1 MFNNRK
7 SNPQDKRPKTDR
19 SDEKKSSNVPDYLL
33 PNGQI
38 DWGVALRE
46 NERWMRTTIALR
58 VGEAAAVDEVFQ
70 EVALAATSQKAP
82 LRDVAKLG
90 SWLYRLVVIQ
100 SALYRRK
107 VGRKRKLLKRYAE
120 EVISSQNQY
129 SQTEP
134 IDWLLSKERQ
144 TMIRNALATL
154 SEEERN
160 ILLMKYR
167 DELSYRDIAAKLHS
181 TELAVQSKLH
191 RARAHLKRAVLKL
204 SNGQIG
210 R

>member
-46 NERWMRTTIALR
+46 NERWMRSTIALR

-191 RARAHLKRAVLKL
+191 RARARLKRAVLKL

>member
-46 NERWMRTTIALR
+46 NERWMRSTLALR

-191 RARAHLKRAVLKL
+191 RARANLKRAVLKL

>member
-1 MFNNRK
+1 M
-7 SNPQDKRPKTDR
+7 
-19 SDEKKSSNVPDYLL
+19 
-33 PNGQI
+33 
-38 DWGVALRE
+38 A
-46 NERWMRTTIALR
+46 
-58 VGEAAAVDEVFQ
+58 
-70 EVALAATSQKAP
+70 
-82 LRDVAKLG
+82 LG
-90 SWLYRLVVIQ
+90 SIV
-100 SALYRRK
+100 SSLYRRK

-191 RARAHLKRAVLKL
+191 RARARLKRAVLKL

>member
-46 NERWMRTTIALR
+46 NERWMRSTIALR

-191 RARAHLKRAVLKL
+191 RARANLKRAVLKL

>member
-7 SNPQDKRPKTDR
+7 SNPQDKRSKTDR

-46 NERWMRTTIALR
+46 NERWMRSTIALR

-191 RARAHLKRAVLKL
+191 RARARLKRAVLKL

>member
-46 NERWMRTTIALR
+46 NERWMRSTIALR

-144 TMIRNALATL
+144 TMIRDALATL

>member
-46 NERWMRTTIALR
+46 NERWMRSTIALR
-58 VGEAAAVDEVFQ
+58 VGEAAAVDEVSQ

-191 RARAHLKRAVLKL
+191 RARARLKRAVLKL

>member
-1 MFNNRK
+1 M
-7 SNPQDKRPKTDR
+7 R
-19 SDEKKSSNVPDYLL
+19 S
-33 PNGQI
+33 
-38 DWGVALRE
+38 
-46 NERWMRTTIALR
+46 TIALR

-154 SEEERN
+154 SVN
-160 ILLMKYR
+160 
-167 DELSYRDIAAKLHS
+167 
-181 TELAVQSKLH
+181 
-191 RARAHLKRAVLKL
+191 
-204 SNGQIG
+204 
-210 R
+210 

>member
-46 NERWMRTTIALR
+46 NERWMRSTIALR

>member
-191 RARAHLKRAVLKL
+191 RARARLKRAVLKL

>member
-46 NERWMRTTIALR
+46 NERWMRSTIALR

-160 ILLMKYR
+160 ILLMNYR
-167 DELSYRDIAAKLHS
+167 DELSYRDLAAKLHS

-191 RARAHLKRAVLKL
+191 RARARLKRAVLKL

>member
-7 SNPQDKRPKTDR
+7 SNPQDKRPKPDR

-46 NERWMRTTIALR
+46 NERWMRSTIALR

-191 RARAHLKRAVLKL
+191 RARARLKRAVLKL

>member
-46 NERWMRTTIALR
+46 NERWMRSTIALR

-204 SNGQIG
+204 SNGQTG

>member
-46 NERWMRTTIALR
+46 NERWMRSTIALR

-191 RARAHLKRAVLKL
+191 RARAHLKCAVLKL